1 MARRRSCYSCGQT
14 QHGSGAF
21 CSSCGKPVDAPELEL
36 VSLGFE
42 PAVGNDVV
50 LPRAT
55 STRRTA
61 VIVAAAVAALVA
73 VGVSAG
79 RGTSS
84 AVSSASSPTVSTTT
98 TESPSTTIVASP
110 VGIGVPVTLT
120 SPVLPGERTGVS
132 LLLLGLPNPDGGNSP
147 DSIVNIDAGTITPL
161 GSQSGQQGSSTLLG
175 PNGRGLVVIV
185 PGAASFEIWD
195 RDGTH
200 RSVPSEPTSLG
211 SSEWF
216 VGTNRAWTLDFPQ
229 AADGQTQTRL
239 VSLDFATGARTGWA
253 TALNG
258 LSLLGIDEQERPVV
272 AGLDGSSYA
281 FDLSTRGFVRVASA
295 PLLSVVG
302 VNRLLTTCD
311 EHLVCGIDFQVAGG
325 TTRRLGFDRVGQSR
339 VTLSPDGAHAVRTS
353 FGGATMSYEVADT
366 ATGDVVHLGD
376 AAPNGY
382 GGLVTHAWSS
392 DGRWLFLVTDA
403 GLSAWRSGLAKPV
416 ALNLGERMTQPL
428 VIGVFPS

>member
-1 MARRRSCYSCGQT
+1 M
-14 QHGSGAF
+14 
-21 CSSCGKPVDAPELEL
+21 
-36 VSLGFE
+36 
-42 PAVGNDVV
+42 

-61 VIVAAAVAALVA
+61 VIVTVAVAALVA

-84 AVSSASSPTVSTTT
+84 AVSSAASSAAT
-98 TESPSTTIVASP
+98 TEPSSTTIVASP
-110 VGIGVPVTLT
+110 IANDAPITLT
-120 SPVLPGERTGVS
+120 SPVLPGERTGVT
-132 LLLLGLPNPDGGNSP
+132 LLLLGLPNPDGGNSR
-147 DSIVNIDAGTITPL
+147 DTIVNVDAGTITPL
-161 GSQSGQQGSSTLLG
+161 GSQSGPQGGNILLG
-175 PNGRGLVVIV
+175 PNGHGLVVIV
-185 PGAASFEIWD
+185 PGAPSFEILD
-195 RDGTH
+195 RDGSY
-200 RSVPSEPTSLG
+200 RSVPTEANLQG
-211 SSEWF
+211 SAEWF
-216 VGTNRAWTLDFPQ
+216 VSTDRAWTIDFPQ
-229 AADGQTQTRL
+229 AADGQTQPRL

-258 LSLLGIDEQERPVV
+258 LSLLGIDDQERPVV

-281 FDLSTRGFVRVASA
+281 FDLSRRGFVRVASA
-295 PLLSVVG
+295 PLLSVLG

-325 TTRRLGFDRVGQSR
+325 TARRLAFDRVGQSR
-339 VTLSPDGAHAVRTS
+339 VTLSPDGAHALRTS

-428 VIGVFPS
+428 VVGVFPS